1 MKATILVID
10 DDEAVR
16 YSIRRIMQGE
26 GFAVAVAANGREA
39 LELLDRAFP
48 ALVITDL
55 IMPEMEGLETITEL
69 RKRRPELPIIAI
81 SGGGRVIRPGYLDF
95 AKKLGA
101 SDVLAKP
108 FEPEDLVAAVNRQL
122 RPVTSTAKSS
132 QVRVL
137 HDDAPRADRPI

>member
-1 MKATILVID
+1 MKPTILVID

-16 YSIRRIMQGE
+16 YSIHRIMQRE
-26 GFAVAVAANGREA
+26 GFAVAVAADGREG
-39 LELLDRAFP
+39 LELLDRVFP

-69 RKRRPELPIIAI
+69 RKRRSELPIIAI

-108 FEPEDLVAAVNRQL
+108 FEPEDLVAAVKRQL
-122 RPVTSTAKSS
+122 RPIASPARSS

-137 HDDAPRADRPI
+137 YDRALRADRPI